1 MPHQPSH
8 SPSPDQQATSG
19 STEPPDPRP
28 TQALFAALR
37 SWLNH
42 RFSLSGDQAGLDDID
57 TRFRDGVEFRGT
69 NVWLLVIAIFVAS
82 VGLNVNSTAVIIGA
96 MLISPLMGPI
106 MGIGYG
112 VGRQDF
118 ALIKR
123 AFRNLWLAVVISLMT
138 AAVYFFLSPLKEA
151 QSELLARTS
160 PSLWDLI
167 IALFGGLA
175 GAVGIT
181 RKEKS
186 NVIPGVAIATALMPP
201 LCTAGFGLA
210 SGQLPYFL
218 GALYLFFI
226 NSVFIALATIVV
238 VRLMALPLVEASDV
252 PVQRR
257 LNRLVSAVVA
267 LTALPS
273 VWLTVQLV
281 RQEVFVASAKR
292 FVKAELDLP
301 GVRPTDPQWD
311 PVQRQIE
318 VTLLGEQVGAP
329 QLDAIRGRLE
339 RYGLA
344 GTKLVVHQM
353 GQKSL
358 DVPALR
364 SSVLADL
371 YRDSAQRA
379 ADKEAQLQAL
389 QQRLTEAELAH
400 AAQLTAAREQ
410 EKARCAEAEQQA
422 AAGLQ
427 AAEARRA
434 LSQAVARE
442 LLAQVP
448 LATDV
453 TIGQAEA
460 FHSPAEPPTLVWQ
473 VEVGASQPLPPE
485 RLEALL
491 AWLRV
496 RLQSASVALR
506 VTVSDK

>member
-1 MPHQPSH
+1 MPQQPSQ
-8 SPSPDQQATSG
+8 PQSPDQNATSDASQPSG
-19 STEPPDPRP
+19 PRP
-28 TQALFAALR
+28 TQALLHALR
-37 SWLNH
+37 SWLHH
-42 RFSLSGDQAGLDDID
+42 RFSLSGDQAPLADID
-57 TRFRDGVEFRGT
+57 ARFRDGVEFRGT
-69 NVWLLVIAIFVAS
+69 NVWLLVTAIFVAS

-123 AFRNLWLAVVISLMT
+123 AFRNLWLAVVISLVT

-210 SGQLPYFL
+210 SGQLQYFL

-238 VRLMALPLVEASDV
+238 VRLMALPLVQANDA
-252 PVQRR
+252 PAQRR
-257 LNRLVSAVVA
+257 LNRLVSVVVA

-281 RQEVFVASAKR
+281 RNEVFVASAKR

-318 VTLLGEQVGAP
+318 VTLLGEPVGTA
-329 QLDAIRGRLE
+329 QLDTVRSRLA

-344 GTKLVVHQM
+344 DTKLVVHQM

-371 YRDSAQRA
+371 YRDSEQRA
-379 ADKEAQLQAL
+379 ADKEARLAAL

-410 EKARCAEAEQQA
+410 ERARCAEAEQQA
-422 AAGLQ
+422 AASAQ
-427 AAEARRA
+427 ARADQRA

-448 LATDV
+448 MATDV
-453 TIGQAEA
+453 TLGQAEA
-460 FHSPAEPPTLVWQ
+460 FHAAAALPTLVWQ
-473 VEVGASQPLPPE
+473 AEVQTSKPLPAD
-485 RLEALL
+485 RLEGLL

-496 RLQSASVALR
+496 RLQTEAVALR